1 MGMDLELYKLAA
13 LKWLEDNGLTE
24 KRMRMGKGTAPKSVY
39 VIGYC
44 VNVREINCHLS
55 MYAKRFDLA
64 LPSWLTGE
72 VPDCGS

>member
-1 MGMDLELYKLAA
+1 MELELYKLAA
-13 LKWLEDNGLTE
+13 LEWLEDNGLTG
-24 KRMRMGKGTAPKSVY
+24 KRMRVGNGTASNPVS

-44 VNVREINCHLS
+44 VNVREINCHLN
-55 MYAKRFDLA
+55 MYAKRFNLA